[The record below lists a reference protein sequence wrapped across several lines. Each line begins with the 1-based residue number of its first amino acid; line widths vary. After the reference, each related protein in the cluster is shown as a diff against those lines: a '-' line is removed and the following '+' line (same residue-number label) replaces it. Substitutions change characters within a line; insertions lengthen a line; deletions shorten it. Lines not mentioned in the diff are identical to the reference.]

1 MLGGFSSL
9 FPPQY
14 IIGDQTMMLKLV
26 KHFLNK
32 TFCIV
37 GRNSPYIIDDFV
49 HILLDATEH
58 EDFIN
63 NTGIRVG
70 GPTGETVFS
79 RLKNAD
85 FDKIKTA
92 FSDCL
97 KSIFPSLKRLLRNRQ
112 VALAFDITEEPF
124 YGTVEGLWIHPYCEA
139 RGSTGCFKYITVN
152 CTDRVNKI
160 ILGSLPIRIGADIVE
175 LVREMLTNARK
186 FVKIEIV
193 LFDRGFDDYRLVEML
208 LEMYIRYQ
216 ILWKKYKW
224 TKKVFKTMKRGD
236 VREVSRNGK
245 YSRDKSTHKVKLRF
259 VLIKKYRRYSNCKA
273 YNWVFVTNTR
283 CSWAHEYVDKYRKR
297 WNIETTFRVL
307 DDIKIKTTT
316 KKEVIRYFLNVF
328 CCLIYNLWKLSKIFE
343 CSYSLKNFVYSI
355 VERFRTVNR
364 SPQGI
369 FEG

>member
-139 RGSTGCFKYITVN
+139 RGSTGCFKYLTVS
-152 CTDRVNKI
+152 CTDKNNKI
-160 ILGSLPIRIGADIVE
+160 ILGSLPVRIGADIVD
-175 LVREMLTNARK
+175 LVREMLITARR
-186 FVKIEIV
+186 FVSIEMTT
-193 LFDRGFDDYRLVEML
+193 FDRGFDDYRLVEML
-208 LEMYIRYQ
+208 QTMNVRYQ
-216 ILWKKYKW
+216 ILWRKNKW
-224 TKKVFKTMKRGD
+224 VKTTLKSMNRG
-236 VREVSRNGK
+236 EVKEILRTGK
-245 YSRDKSTHKVKLRF
+245 YSRDKSTYKVKLRF
-259 VLIKKYRRYSNCKA
+259 VILKQYRRYPKSKS

-283 CSWAHEYVDKYRKR
+283 NSWAHEYVDKYRKR
-297 WNIETTFRVL
+297 WGIETTFRVL

-316 KKEVIRYFLNVF
+316 KNEIIRYFLNIF
-328 CCLIYNLWKLSKIFE
+328 CCLTYNLWKLSKFFD
-343 CSYSLKNFVYSI
+343 CSLSLKNFVF
-355 VERFRTVNR
+355 VTVGRFRTPIR
-364 SPQGI
+364 EIQRTS
-369 FEG
+369 EG